1 MRTEIMPP
9 LQDSVLSAYTFSRAT
24 QAHEEHPE
32 RNEDNILIDKRNG
45 LVAIFDGVG
54 STAGEIASRL
64 AAQQIQQGWRRYCKQ
79 RAKATQAQESNEIL
93 CNPNEV
99 VTILR
104 QLIEDANK
112 YVNVEG
118 TRQVVESGSQGAPE
132 TTVALL
138 VFCQQEHGTSIVY
151 AHVGDSRIYLLRSH
165 EGLHRLTDDDGFL
178 SIILATQAIT
188 PEDAQRIDQ
197 TVSSDQLSENERGY
211 FEKRNGITQAL
222 GEERSLDIH
231 TDQHDLLPGDKLL
244 LCTDGIHD
252 NLTDVEIEHVMTHS
266 GKTTVAKRL
275 VEKAT
280 WRSQEPHLR
289 AKKDDMS
296 AVVVSYGS

>member
-1 MRTEIMPP
+1 M
-9 LQDSVLSAYTFSRAT
+9 
-24 QAHEEHPE
+24 
-32 RNEDNILIDKRNG
+32 
-45 LVAIFDGVG
+45 
-54 STAGEIASRL
+54 
-64 AAQQIQQGWRRYCKQ
+64 
-79 RAKATQAQESNEIL
+79 L
-93 CNPNEV
+93 CNADEV
-99 VTILR
+99 ATALR

-118 TRQVVESGSQGAPE
+118 TRQVVESGSQGTPE

-138 VFCQQEHGTSIVY
+138 VFCQQQHGTSIIY
-151 AHVGDSRIYLLRSH
+151 AHVGDSRIYLLRPH
-165 EGLHRLTDDDGFL
+165 EPLHRLTDDDGFL
-178 SIILATQAIT
+178 SIILATQTIT

-197 TVSSDQLSENERGY
+197 TVSADQLSEDERGY

-222 GEERSLDIH
+222 GEERPLDIH
-231 TDQHDLLPGDKLL
+231 IDQHDLLPGDKLL

-252 NLTDVEIEHVMTHS
+252 NLTDVEIEHVMSHS
-266 GKTTVAKRL
+266 GRTTVAKRL

>member
-1 MRTEIMPP
+1 MP
-9 LQDSVLSAYTFSRAT
+9 LTQNTALSSSVFSRAT

-45 LVAIFDGVG
+45 LVAVFDGVG

-64 AAQQIQQGWRRYCKQ
+64 ATQHIQQGWRRYCKQ
-79 RAKATQAQESNEIL
+79 RAKKTQGTEGQESGEIL
-93 CNPNEV
+93 CDPGEV
-99 VTILR
+99 ATTLH

-112 YVNVEG
+112 YVHEEG
-118 TRQVVESGSQGAPE
+118 TRQVVEGGSHGAPE

-138 VFCQQEHGTSIVY
+138 AFCQQQHGTSIVY
-151 AHVGDSRIYLLRSH
+151 AHVGDSRIYLLRSQK
-165 EGLHRLTDDDGFL
+165 ELQRLTEDDGFL
-178 SIILATQAIT
+178 SIVLATQTIT

-197 TVSSDQLSENERGY
+197 TVSPDQLSENERGY
-211 FEKRNGITQAL
+211 FDKRNGITQAL
-222 GEERSLDIH
+222 GEDRPLDIH
-231 TDQHDLLPGDKLL
+231 IGQHDLLPGDQLL

-252 NLTDVEIEHVMTHS
+252 NLTDVEIEHIMTHS
-266 GKTTVAKRL
+266 GRTTVAKRL

-280 WRSQEPHLR
+280 WRSLEPHMR

>member
-1 MRTEIMPP
+1 MPP
-9 LQDSVLSAYTFSRAT
+9 TQDSVVSSYTFSRAT

-45 LVAIFDGVG
+45 LVAVFDGVG

-64 AAQQIQQGWRRYCKQ
+64 ASQYIQQGWRRYCKL
-79 RAKATQAQESNEIL
+79 RAKGSQESNEIL
-93 CNPNEV
+93 CDADEV
-99 VTILR
+99 ATIVR

-118 TRQVVESGSQGAPE
+118 TRQVVASGSHGTPE
-132 TTVALL
+132 TTLALL

-165 EGLHRLTDDDGFL
+165 ETLHRLTDDDGYL

-197 TVSSDQLSENERGY
+197 TVSPDQLSEDERGY
-211 FEKRNGITQAL
+211 FDKRNGITQAL
-222 GEERSLDIH
+222 GEDRPLDIH
-231 TDQHDLLPGDKLL
+231 IDQHDLLPGDKLV

-252 NLTDVEIEHVMTHS
+252 NLTDVEIEHVISHS
-266 GKTTVAKRL
+266 GRTTAATRL